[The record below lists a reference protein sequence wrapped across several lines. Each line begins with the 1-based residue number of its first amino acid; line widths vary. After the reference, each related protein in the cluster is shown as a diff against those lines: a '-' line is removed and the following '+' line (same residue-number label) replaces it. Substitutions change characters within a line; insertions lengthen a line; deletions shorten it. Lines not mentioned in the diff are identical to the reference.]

1 MLNLQYRIEPK
12 KEQFIYSEKAKK
24 FYDIFTLL
32 LSYQKKGEDFAKLG
46 GLLRIYEL

>member
-12 KEQFIYSEKAKK
+12 KVQFIYSEKAKK